1 MIVKVNKK
9 HTNSKNCF
17 VCGTE
22 NKESLKVDFFEV
34 ETKEMVAVYFS
45 NDSHISYPGR
55 VHGGISASLLDE
67 TIGRAITC
75 LEPDAFGVTIDFQ
88 IRYKKPVPVDQI
100 ILIVGKI
107 TRNKSRLFEGEGY
120 ILLKDKTVAA
130 IAKGRYM
137 KMDVNKIAGEGI
149 MNEELV
155 LVSKP
160 NDPKSFNILEE
171 FSYESN

>member
-1 MIVKVNKK
+1 MLVKVIKK

-34 ETKEMVAVYFS
+34 DTKEMVATYFS
-45 NDSHISYPGR
+45 NESHISYPGR
-55 VHGGISASLLDE
+55 IHGGISAALLDE

-75 LEPDAFGVTIDFQ
+75 LEPNAFGVTIDFQ
-88 IRYKKPVPVDQI
+88 IRYKKPVTVGEE

-107 TRNKSRLFEGEGY
+107 TRNTSRIFEGEGY
-120 ILLKDKTVAA
+120 ILLKNNTVAA
-130 IAKGRYM
+130 IAKARYM
-137 KMDVNKIAGEGI
+137 KMDVNKIADDGI

-155 LVSKP
+155 LVTKP
-160 NDPKSFNILEE
+160 DDPKSFDILED